1 MQNYIIPKTASSCNI
16 KVSTKYSDTISPST
30 CFLWTTFFPWASIIN
45 FLKMTGGRL
54 FIAPMI
60 VETDAHA
67 LIFPSIR
74 WHRMSLPAFKQ
85 NHTTSDRWT
94 LNDPS
99 FLFGHRPGVTLKGLS
114 RQWWGQSDMNSQ
126 LDLTYWQKKLLSSH
140 LGKRRLEGSIDA
152 DRIWLKNHPLK
163 FQWYLY

>member
-85 NHTTSDRWT
+85 NHTTSDRWDT
-94 LNDPS
+94 QWPVVLVWPPS
-99 FLFGHRPGVTLKGLS
+99 WCNFKRALKTMMGTEWYEFPAWPYILAKEIVKFS
-114 RQWWGQSDMNSQ
+114 SW
-126 LDLTYWQKKLLSSH
+126 KKEV
-140 LGKRRLEGSIDA
+140 RR
-152 DRIWLKNHPLK
+152 
-163 FQWYLY
+163 